1 MKFKPDLQP
10 DLQPLRLSCVSL
22 FETKRIKMII
32 IALLLSQLE
41 RLEQPNENEG
51 NAILSTGTWG

>member
-1 MKFKPDLQP
+1 
-10 DLQPLRLSCVSL
+10 
-22 FETKRIKMII
+22 MII